1 MMWKMSN
8 KKRKMAFLT
17 ALIGSLMAGSSVG
30 AANLMATIPSDYANS
45 QMGGVTGSRVTTKVD
60 AAPVVGAVKNL
71 NRDPATFS
79 VMLDGESKI
88 FLRQYVYGVTDL
100 KGSILMDADGDWAS
114 GANPT
119 GVIKAVPN
127 AHAVTG
133 FGNTIYATGY
143 DQGQVGIAHIV
154 DNQIAEDTTK
164 TVDLKKDIKEKTGD
178 IDAKAYDTYTDTN
191 GSIQTTTVHGEGLLV
206 KDGYL
211 YVAASVNL
219 KGGYDNYDNG
229 YLMQY
234 KINSDGGLSYN
245 GYARIGKNTDQV
257 KLNNYNHLILS
268 TSIGGYQNYGFGNKE
283 TSLDYVNIN
292 GNNIGNLH
300 DKKSIILPEQVK
312 NDGYDFRDMKVLPD
326 GTVYVMKYTLSDVGG
341 DNKSGFTG
349 RVYQTTMANLMSKN
363 PDDWN
368 IVLAGTVGEDGGW
381 FGRLNAEYYTK
392 RLWVEWGNNLY
403 VYEDGDTKPTHQW
416 ETKDFSTDKQFYQF
430 NSVTML
436 PTDQVWGSLA
446 KLTTYRPEGFTA
458 SSETKITLENADAKI
473 GTVTRKAGIT
483 GTSADQT
490 AFSDVISDDGTYSF
504 TKDEVLS
511 INLGKEGDHATNAAA
526 VIQAKDGKDITID
539 ASGHTLQLASKN
551 YIASPVGIYAG
562 NGKNVT
568 ITADKVDVVTSG
580 YSSGNSLTNAIWN
593 DGGKNTASQ
602 ITVNGDVNISMSDGY
617 GGNGVAIQKS
627 FRWGENSQES
637 KASSAITIHGNL
649 KIAGEDSATWGIPVN
664 QENVLSRFNNAGI
677 LTNIEK
683 SKVTVTG
690 DVDMAVYGNGITT
703 NAVGSEVS
711 IGGGHITVPQ
721 GTKYGYYT
729 LGAYAGTINVNM
741 NKAGSAAGT
750 HDVQLDGDVFAL
762 KSTGTINLRLATK
775 NSYLH
780 GIIDNGGKVN
790 MWLQNGAVWTN
801 EAKNTRYKQDDED
814 VGNNEVSRVTYL
826 HGGTKSGT
834 GDTAGVIIQTANSK
848 SLTIDKFSGAAKV
861 LYSHDSTT
869 PTKILGGDVN
879 IGSAIRGSE
888 IVLRTD
894 YDDNMQS
901 DAVKN
906 QVLNALAEKLYYKN
920 AVNGETFL
928 SGKVE
933 IAEGLTASSV
943 AKYTGNI
950 AFNQTNG
957 QGSFAGS
964 GETPEPPAEQSK
976 TLFTSSMT
984 GGDDKEYKDDHV
996 WQDQVYTFTKDKTT
1010 VQVEGGA
1017 AVDAVKDVTITAD
1030 GNELDLTGGEAGIR
1044 AAAGKTVDI
1053 TAGTLKVNGRTGIDA
1068 AGTVTLKGKSEITG
1082 TEKAV
1087 NVQKGGSVTLGTSTI
1102 SGDVENSG
1110 HLTLD
1115 AVTTVSGSIANAG
1128 VLAVNGE
1135 THAKDLTT
1143 TGTMTVGTD
1152 GVLAADN
1159 INVNGGTFTANGSVS
1174 STVKADKG
1182 GKAIL
1187 KGKKTV
1193 LKGLVSGDHSNIEA
1207 TLSGKDSALNGSLDG
1222 AGSVTLSLADQ
1233 ANWTG
1238 NADGNGAYAV
1248 TVGKDSTWTGSS
1260 AGNNTS
1266 LTLGGTWNNRGTS
1279 SLKQMAG
1286 NGGVIDMTDAKAG
1299 TVTIQ
1304 NYGGSSTYI
1313 YKHDTTKPADANS
1326 GYAILGGDVKISHA
1340 DKGSEITLL
1349 TDRTGLDFA
1358 STKADGK
1365 NLISGTLNAL
1375 AGKLY
1380 YTGYADGNLSGTVKI
1395 AEGLTASS
1403 ASLRSET
1410 ITFSTA
1416 DTGTKKAGQGFY
1428 DYTPATD
1435 EKPHETGPIVKS
1447 ENIDETR
1454 VGDVNGIVSINVTEA
1469 QDSVASSAPSAM
1481 YVAGDAVSPLVVD
1494 LQGHTLKL
1502 NANNQT
1508 ANYVSTVY
1516 VDDNKSMEIK
1526 DSKGNGVLKVSAGLD
1541 ADGNTDTKAKYV
1553 YGIRVGEGGSLT
1565 ADTDVEIDGVKSNSS
1580 SRAFG
1585 VYAYS
1590 EGNVVF
1596 EKDLTIKNVQTAN
1609 KVGPYTAGIYADAS
1623 SSAKS
1628 PINIT
1633 VKGNLNIEN
1642 VLGSAIRALNT
1653 STISTAGATI
1663 KAADMSNGTDK
1674 SQYYALQAN
1683 KGTINLNTGEGIT
1696 AGVLDV
1702 TGDMKVTDNKASV
1715 INVNMTKGSQWT
1727 GAVSNISSST
1737 YNAPAGQFNLTMA
1750 EGSAWKH
1757 ETGRSADTL
1766 NTTFA
1771 GSNVSKLD
1779 GSGVIYQNSDK
1790 GITVYNYS
1798 GDTTVVYGH
1807 DASDPLIING
1817 GDFTIKA
1824 AAAGSKITL
1833 VTDSQGIT
1841 GGFEASDTAA
1851 EKNHVKEVLNK
1862 LANKLFY
1869 TGYKDAT
1876 LFGVVKIADGLT
1888 ASSVKASGDVTFS
1901 DGTNGTKKKGQG
1913 FYAYTPEQEKPNY
1926 KTGAITKSED
1936 ISLSRELDESG
1947 VAHVSVTESNAGG
1960 DKFASALYAGESTSP
1975 SSPMTVKM
1983 SGKGLALN
1991 VAQSSGQA
1999 AAIYA
2004 GANTYIKVVN
2014 PSADQKLAI
2023 TANNTD
2029 TRGAHG
2035 IYADGNA
2042 HLNISGPVEITDI
2055 VTKGDAATG
2064 INIQGKQSEITI
2076 DGPLTISNVKGLK
2089 ERGAGMNASGIQV
2102 TGDSS
2107 TVTVSGPVDISG
2119 VRGSGIK
2126 LAGKDTK
2133 VSVGGGT
2140 ITAAEDSDHSHNF
2153 YAVRVDKGTLDIN
2166 MKDGAAGDTTT
2177 KITGDMYATGQ
2188 YGKKVVEYTGGEL
2201 IDWKDAGILNVA
2213 LTDKDSFWKGV
2224 AAYDQYNDNYGTGG
2238 NTAHDIGQ
2246 FNLYLQNGATWT
2258 NEQQS
2263 HVTTTTI
2270 ASKNPVW
2277 EGSTLATLHGGK
2289 DADHAGLIYQK
2300 DNNPISVVNYSGHT
2314 TVFYEHDAADPT
2326 KIIGGNFNITNA
2338 AEGSAI
2344 TFITDNKGITSGFA
2358 DDDSADAKDKVANVL
2373 NNLAGKLFYKNYTDG
2388 HLSGVVKIAE
2398 GLTASSR
2405 ALKTGDISFSTDA
2418 TGTKT
2423 PGQGYYEY
2431 KTSKPG
2437 SQTAKEF
2444 TAAITGDASVDT
2456 AYADKG
2462 VLKDDG
2468 TYVFTA
2474 DSTTITPE
2482 KHLIAG
2488 GPWLPQISAAISGSD
2503 EKHNVTMD
2511 MNGNKLTVDTT
2522 TDTHT
2527 TGIAAIGKGVV
2538 NIKNAGAMSV
2548 SATSTKGGQIG
2559 ALFVN
2564 GGGTIQIHNAGAD
2577 NVLTLRAKSTAPA
2590 NAAVIKSM
2598 NGVSGVMSSIT
2609 VDGLVDILAEKS
2621 GGSGA
2626 NEAISA
2632 VASKVEVGGGVIK
2645 AINGA
2650 EYAIRAYGEF
2660 NSKNRGQVNVNVK
2673 KDAKGAV
2680 IGAGSNTVQ
2689 LEGNVYLGGGMD
2701 NAGAS
2706 ADVSL
2711 GLNTKDSFWKGDVS
2725 NANGSNAGIVNL
2737 YMGSGA
2743 SWTGNNLSGNTVNA
2757 DLDNATWTGYS
2768 SGNAMHLKLDN
2779 SIWNVNGASKIAS
2792 FSGNKGSIF
2801 VASDAGNISVGDY
2814 SGNTTVIYNHDAD
2827 HPTNILGGNFTI
2839 GQANTG
2845 SHITLITDNQGITKG
2860 FTAQD
2865 KAEDQNT
2872 VNEVLNKLAQ
2882 KLFYTANDGKLAG
2895 TVKIAE
2901 GLTASSKALKT
2912 GNISFSTDATGTKTP
2927 GQGFYE
2933 YTAKDDSVI
2942 TDPITGNLD
2951 KKYENLGIETEKGI
2965 YNFTQDTVID
2975 VTKGDYS
2982 SNLSA
2987 IESSGGPITINAD
3000 GKNLDVSYHV
3010 LKGSNVAR
3018 AVATGLRTGIK
3029 DVTIKAKSL
3038 KLSTDTTGFRAQ
3050 GVYATG
3056 GKITIDADTT
3066 ISTSAQTESNGIYS
3080 GNGGTVTMS
3089 GNLTIQKDS
3098 KAANYIALKS
3108 DDNGVIN
3115 VNMKDGKVGAG
3126 IVKIDGDVYTKSA
3139 ETYDYWE
3146 DETTSTSSTVNLA
3159 LQGKDS
3165 SWNGRSLYEVTSGD
3179 DSTSYGTFNLW
3190 LTDGATWTNE
3200 KNGKEV
3206 PSGFTGSHVT
3216 KLTGG
3221 SDAAHAGNI
3230 FQNDTKK
3237 ITIDNYSGNT
3247 NIYYAHTGNG
3257 EAASDY
3263 AAGDTIIKHAEKD
3276 SVVSLITDNSGV
3288 NMNSADSIVNVLNS
3302 LAGKL
3307 TYSNFTKNENNLTGY
3322 VKIADGLT
3330 SSSAAMYTGD
3340 MAFSKKDGKGSLKD
3354 EDSIRPDLPAPDH
3367 QIKNEFTTTLTGV
3380 KSKDKEYYKA
3390 GVIKGEGLYQFTQ
3403 NSSITTTNAHGA
3415 DMNQATTI
3423 DAKGKTL
3430 TFNTDLTYGTTVHAI
3445 GANSTDGVTINAGK
3459 LVLNAH
3465 STNGRIEGINV
3476 GQGALTINGN
3486 TEMNIKGV
3494 GYTLGLYAAGDSALT
3509 FNGNVTAMGDET
3521 SEWGLTAKNGAWGY
3535 YRCSLVYSD
3544 SNYGLQKG
3552 PKVTINGDV
3561 NAKIDGNCLFAKGG
3575 HAKLT
3580 INGGGNIEINKD
3592 NEHTYYAMIAECGTT
3607 SMNVNLDENYD
3618 AVSARDNKL
3627 VLKGNISASTGA
3639 ISAHETEL
3647 YTKVNLGL
3655 ATADSVWTGVAHNRF
3670 NDDGNSAYSS
3680 DKKFYGA
3687 INVFLQNGA
3696 TWNNEKWGATYKPWG
3711 SSGFAGSH
3719 VAKFVGGSDVA
3730 HAGNIFQKDA
3740 NSLTIDNYSGN
3751 TNIFYAHTGNGEAAD
3766 NYAAGDTVI
3775 KHAAEG
3781 SVVSMITDN
3790 TGVAMDNEYSVA
3802 NVLNALAGKLTYSN
3816 FVTGEK
3822 NLTGYVKI
3830 AEGLT
3835 ASSAA
3840 MQTGNIA
3847 FNADTGKGSLEN
3859 GSMKPG
3865 FTYPETQKPEATEK
3879 NQGIT
3884 GDAKTDYQYKKD
3896 GILKEDGSYVF
3907 TQNPTK
3913 IEVESGAAVDATEN
3927 NINIDSTQAKL
3938 ELKGE
3943 TGIHANGADVTVNGN
3958 TSISGKVGID
3968 AANGNVTLNG
3978 STDIVG
3984 TDAAI
3989 NAGEGG
3995 NVDIN
4000 TNNSALNIKGD
4011 INADGGSII
4020 VASGKATGVIAGDV
4034 SASNGG
4040 SVEISLNDAKSSLTG
4055 SYRVDDSSSIVMNIA
4070 NGATWNLTDDEDDA
4084 EGMSLFRMAKAPAA
4098 APAAGLNVNGG
4109 ATKAETGYID
4119 MTKRTQK
4126 LDIANFSGWE
4136 TIIYGHENAGDKDED
4151 YKSGNTIINKAA
4163 KDSGVILSTDNSG
4176 INMDD
4181 KAAVEA
4187 TLKALAHK
4195 LTYTDHE
4202 ENGSNLTGKVQIA
4215 DGLTASSASKYL
4227 GNMRWDENGK
4237 GQYVDGSIQWEPTI
4251 EKGEYETFV
4260 MKGARSAVTT
4270 SFHSWRDNMQD
4281 TYTGADLADED
4292 GIFAKALGGKTSS
4305 DVSGLKDSN
4314 SYWGAQVG
4322 YDKALANGW
4331 HTGVAFDYRD
4341 GDSDYLLGGKGDN
4354 KLYSFGVYGVKK
4366 MEDGSYFRVAAKAGR
4381 VENEYDVYTELRNK
4395 LHADYK
4401 ANAYGLTAEYGKTFG
4416 SEMSYITPKVQLTW
4430 SRVGSKDYTGSA
4442 NNGATMNIYQDS
4454 YDSLV
4459 GRLGFE
4465 AGMKKAHG
4473 SLHAGLYLAHEFN
4486 GDIDT
4491 RYFAKD
4497 GGWKSTSFDG
4507 DDTWA
4512 ELVLGGEYR
4521 LGGNSQLYADFA
4533 RDLGGDF
4540 QRKWKLNAGIRL
4552 RF

>member
-483 GTSADQT
+483 GTSADHK
-490 AFSDVISDDGTYSF
+490 AFSDVTSDDGTYSF

-602 ITVNGDVNISMSDGY
+602 ITVNGDVNISMSGGY

-637 KASSAITIHGNL
+637 TVSSAITIHGNL

-729 LGAYAGTINVNM
+729 LGAYVGTINVNM
-741 NKAGSAAGT
+741 NEAGSAAGT

-762 KSTGTINLRLATK
+762 KSTGTINLGLTTK
-775 NSYLH
+775 NSYLN

-814 VGNNEVSRVTYL
+814 VGNNEISRVTFL

-834 GDTAGVIIQTANSK
+834 GDTAGVIIQTENSK

-861 LYSHDSTT
+861 LYSHDSNT

-920 AVNGETFL
+920 AVNGEKFL

-950 AFNQTNG
+950 AFNQTDG

-976 TLFTSSMT
+976 TLFTSSIT

-1053 TAGTLKVNGRTGIDA
+1053 TAGTLKVNGKTGIDV

-1115 AVTTVSGSIANAG
+1115 AATTVSGSIANAG

-1207 TLSGKDSALNGSLDG
+1207 ILSGKDSALNGSLDG

-1233 ANWTG
+1233 ANWIG
-1238 NADGNGAYAV
+1238 NAVGNGAYAV
-1248 TVGKDSTWTGSS
+1248 TIGKDSTWTGSS

-1349 TDRTGLDFA
+1349 TNRAGLDFD
-1358 STKADGK
+1358 SDKADEK

-1403 ASLRSET
+1403 TSLRSKT

-1428 DYTPATD
+1428 DYTPEEDT
-1435 EKPHETGPIVKS
+1435 KTYETGAIKKS
-1447 ENIDETR
+1447 ENIGETR
-1454 VGDVNGIVSINVTEA
+1454 ESDVNGLVSVKVTDA
-1469 QDSVASSAPSAM
+1469 QTGVANGAPSAL
-1481 YVAGDAVSPLVVD
+1481 YASSDLVDSLVVD
-1494 LQGHTLKL
+1494 LQGHALQLSTGGD
-1502 NANNQT
+1502 ANK
-1508 ANYVSTVY
+1508 YLSTVY
-1516 VDDNKSMEIK
+1516 VAGGKTIQIK
-1526 DSKGNGVLKVSAGLD
+1526 DSSGSGSVKISAGVGN
-1541 ADGNTDTKAKYV
+1541 DGNADNKTNYT
-1553 YGIRVGEGGSLT
+1553 YGIQVSSEGSLISD
-1565 ADTDVEIDGVKSNSS
+1565 ANVEVDGVKSNGSS
-1580 SRAFG
+1580 KAYGIYVNRSGQVAF
-1585 VYAYS
+1585 
-1590 EGNVVF
+1590 N
-1596 EKDLTIKNVQTAN
+1596 KDLTIKGVQNAN
-1609 KVGPYTAGIYADAS
+1609 KVGPNTAGIYLD
-1623 SSAKS
+1623 SSANMT
-1628 PINIT
+1628 IH
-1633 VKGNLNIEN
+1633 GNMDIEN
-1642 VLGSAIRALNT
+1642 VAGYSIRVM
-1653 STISTAGATI
+1653 SGATLTTSGGVI
-1663 KAADMSNGTDK
+1663 KAMDMANGTAN
-1674 SQYYALQAN
+1674 SNYYALFAN

-1727 GAVSNISSST
+1727 GAVSNIPSST

-1750 EGSAWKH
+1750 EGSVWNH
-1757 ETGRSADTL
+1757 ETGRSVDTL
-1766 NTTFA
+1766 KTTFA

-1790 GITVYNYS
+1790 GITVYDYS

-1807 DASDPLIING
+1807 DANDPLTING

-1824 AAAGSKITL
+1824 AAADSKITL

-1869 TGYKDAT
+1869 TGYKDAN
-1876 LFGVVKIADGLT
+1876 LSGVVKIADGLT
-1888 ASSVKASGDVTFS
+1888 ASSVSATVKASGDVTFS
-1901 DGTNGTKKKGQG
+1901 DGTNGTKKAGQG

-1936 ISLSRELDESG
+1936 ISLSREIDESG

-1991 VAQSSGQA
+1991 AAQSDGQA

-2004 GANTYIKVVN
+2004 GANTYIKVIN

-2023 TANNTD
+2023 TATNTD
-2029 TRGAHG
+2029 TRASHG
-2035 IYADGNA
+2035 IYALGNA

-2055 VTKGDAATG
+2055 VTKGDSATG
-2064 INIQGKQSEITI
+2064 INIQGQQSEITI
-2076 DGPLTISNVKGLK
+2076 DGPLTISNVKGLR
-2089 ERGAGMNASGIQV
+2089 ERGAGMSASGIQV

-2107 TVTVSGPVDISG
+2107 TVTVTGPVDISG

-2126 LAGKDTK
+2126 LTGKDTK

-2177 KITGDMYATGQ
+2177 KITGDMYATSQ

-2201 IDWKDAGILNVA
+2201 IDWNDAGILNVA

-2224 AAYDQYNDNYGTGG
+2224 AAYDMYNEDYGTGG
-2238 NTAHDIGQ
+2238 NTTHDIGQ
-2246 FNLYLQNGATWT
+2246 FNLYLQNGAAWT

-2277 EGSTLATLHGGK
+2277 AGSTLATLHGGK
-2289 DADHAGLIYQK
+2289 DADSAGLIYQK
-2300 DNNPISVVNYSGHT
+2300 DTNPISVVNYSGHT
-2314 TVFYEHDAADPT
+2314 TVFYDHDAADPT
-2326 KIIGGNFNITNA
+2326 KMIGGSFHITNA

-2358 DDDSADAKDKVANVL
+2358 DGDSADAKDKVANVL

-2398 GLTASSR
+2398 GLTASSA
-2405 ALKTGDISFSTDA
+2405 ALKTGDISFSTDQ
-2418 TGTKT
+2418 TGTGVA
-2423 PGQGYYEY
+2423 GQGYYDY
-2431 KTSKPG
+2431 TTSKPG

-2488 GPWLPQISAAISGSD
+2488 GAWLPQIGAAISGSD

-2538 NIKNAGAMSV
+2538 NINNAGAMSV
-2548 SATSTKGGQIG
+2548 SAASTKGGQTG

-2564 GGGTIQIHNAGAD
+2564 AGGTIQIRNAGAD
-2577 NVLTLRAKSTAPA
+2577 HVLTLRAKSTAPA

-2660 NSKNRGQVNVNVK
+2660 ASKNRGQVNVNVK
-2673 KDAKGAV
+2673 KDAKGAI

-2701 NAGAS
+2701 NAGAN

-2711 GLNTKDSFWKGDVS
+2711 GLDTKDSFWKGDVS

-2757 DLDNATWTGYS
+2757 NLDHATWTGYS
-2768 SGNAMHLKLDN
+2768 NGNAMHLKLDN
-2779 SIWNVNGASKIAS
+2779 SIWHVNGASKIAS

-2801 VASDAGNISVGDY
+2801 VASDAGDISVGDY
-2814 SGNTTVIYNHDAD
+2814 SGNATVIYNHDAD

-2860 FTAQD
+2860 FNAYD

-2912 GNISFSTDATGTKTP
+2912 GKISFSTDATGTKTP

-2933 YTAKDDSVI
+2933 YTVKDDSVI

-2987 IESSGGPITINAD
+2987 IESSGGPITINAKGQD
-3000 GKNLDVSYHV
+3000 LDVAYHV

-3018 AVATGLRTGIK
+3018 AVATGLSYGKSK
-3029 DVTIKAKSL
+3029 DVTITAKNL

-3115 VNMKDGKVGAG
+3115 VNMKDGKEGAG

-3139 ETYDYWE
+3139 ESYDYWE
-3146 DETTSTSSTVNLA
+3146 EETTSTSSTVNLA

-3165 SWNGRSLYEVTSGD
+3165 NWNGRSLYEVTSGD

-3216 KLTGG
+3216 KLSGG

-3237 ITIDNYSGNT
+3237 ITIDNYSGYT

-3263 AAGDTIIKHAEKD
+3263 AAGDTIIKSAAAD
-3276 SVVSLITDNSGV
+3276 SKISLITDN
-3288 NMNSADSIVNVLNS
+3288 
-3302 LAGKL
+3302 
-3307 TYSNFTKNENNLTGY
+3307 TG
-3322 VKIADGLT
+3322 I
-3330 SSSAAMYTGD
+3330 
-3340 MAFSKKDGKGSLKD
+3340 
-3354 EDSIRPDLPAPDH
+3354 
-3367 QIKNEFTTTLTGV
+3367 
-3380 KSKDKEYYKA
+3380 
-3390 GVIKGEGLYQFTQ
+3390 
-3403 NSSITTTNAHGA
+3403 
-3415 DMNQATTI
+3415 
-3423 DAKGKTL
+3423 
-3430 TFNTDLTYGTTVHAI
+3430 
-3445 GANSTDGVTINAGK
+3445 
-3459 LVLNAH
+3459 
-3465 STNGRIEGINV
+3465 
-3476 GQGALTINGN
+3476 
-3486 TEMNIKGV
+3486 
-3494 GYTLGLYAAGDSALT
+3494 
-3509 FNGNVTAMGDET
+3509 
-3521 SEWGLTAKNGAWGY
+3521 
-3535 YRCSLVYSD
+3535 
-3544 SNYGLQKG
+3544 
-3552 PKVTINGDV
+3552 
-3561 NAKIDGNCLFAKGG
+3561 
-3575 HAKLT
+3575 
-3580 INGGGNIEINKD
+3580 
-3592 NEHTYYAMIAECGTT
+3592 
-3607 SMNVNLDENYD
+3607 
-3618 AVSARDNKL
+3618 
-3627 VLKGNISASTGA
+3627 
-3639 ISAHETEL
+3639 
-3647 YTKVNLGL
+3647 
-3655 ATADSVWTGVAHNRF
+3655 
-3670 NDDGNSAYSS
+3670 
-3680 DKKFYGA
+3680 
-3687 INVFLQNGA
+3687 
-3696 TWNNEKWGATYKPWG
+3696 
-3711 SSGFAGSH
+3711 
-3719 VAKFVGGSDVA
+3719 
-3730 HAGNIFQKDA
+3730 
-3740 NSLTIDNYSGN
+3740 
-3751 TNIFYAHTGNGEAAD
+3751 
-3766 NYAAGDTVI
+3766 
-3775 KHAAEG
+3775 
-3781 SVVSMITDN
+3781 
-3790 TGVAMDNEYSVA
+3790 AMDNEYSVA
-3802 NVLNALAGKLTYSN
+3802 NVLNALAGKLTYSAYA
-3816 FVTGEK
+3816 TGEK
-3822 NLTGYVKI
+3822 HLTGYVKI
-3830 AEGLT
+3830 ADGLT
-3835 ASSAA
+3835 ASSKAL
-3840 MQTGNIA
+3840 QTGNIA
-3847 FNADTGKGSLEN
+3847 FSDKDGKGSLAE
-3859 GSMKPG
+3859 GTVTPG
-3865 FTYPETQKPEATEK
+3865 VTYPEEQVKDSYTQAIT
-3879 NQGIT
+3879 GIT
-3884 GDAKTDYQYKKD
+3884 KDDYIYKQN
-3896 GILKEDGSYVF
+3896 GVLKEEGKYTF
-3907 TQNPTK
+3907 TKDPTK
-3913 IEVESGAAVDATEN
+3913 ITVEEGSAIDAKADIT
-3927 NINIDSTQAKL
+3927 IDTSKAKL
-3938 ELKGE
+3938 EL
-3943 TGIHANGADVTVNGN
+3943 
-3958 TSISGKVGID
+3958 SGKEAGIKAD
-3968 AANGNVTLNG
+3968 GHKVSIKG
-3978 STDIVG
+3978 STVITG
-3984 TDAAI
+3984 KDAI
-3989 NAGEGG
+3989 
-3995 NVDIN
+3995 
-4000 TNNSALNIKGD
+4000 
-4011 INADGGSII
+4011 
-4020 VASGKATGVIAGDV
+4020 

-4040 SVEISLNDAKSSLTG
+4040 KVTLNGMTDIKAAGEDGTAISVADKDSEVAITGNAAASITGAVYVAGGNLTVNTGATTTMTGDVVIDGGKADITLGDKASTLTGDLSVSKGGQLTLNVTNGAKVTG
-4055 SYRVDDSSSIVMNIA
+4055 SYAASAGTLTMNVKDGGYWI
-4070 NGATWNLTDDEDDA
+4070 LKDA
-4084 EGMSLFRMAKAPAA
+4084 ENTTSLYATSLADEAGDTN
-4098 APAAGLNVNGG
+4098 APAAGKLIVNGG
-4109 ATKAETGYID
+4109 SDKAHTGYID
-4119 MTKRTQK
+4119 MTKRTQA
-4126 LDIANFSGWE
+4126 LDIANFSGHGTFIME
-4136 TIIYGHENAGDKDED
+4136 HKDD
-4151 YKSGNTIINKAA
+4151 GTFTSGNVNIAKAETG
-4163 KDSGVILSTDNSG
+4163 SGLTLYTANNG
-4176 INMDD
+4176 IQMTD
-4181 KAAVEA
+4181 KAAVTKILE
-4187 TLKALAHK
+4187 ALAK
-4195 LTYTDHE
+4195 KAIYTEGND
-4202 ENGSNLTGKVQIA
+4202 NLTGEVKIGE
-4215 DGLTASSASKYL
+4215 GLTSSSAKTGSISFKNETGTGDL
-4227 GNMRWDENGK
+4227 
-4237 GQYVDGSIQWEPTI
+4237 VDGSIQWEPTI
-4251 EKGEYETFV
+4251 EEGDYETFV

-4442 NNGATMNIYQDS
+4442 NNGATMDIYQDS
-4454 YDSLV
+4454 YDSLI

-4486 GDIDT
+4486 GDINT

-4521 LGGNSQLYADFA
+4521 LGRNSQLYADFA

>member
-191 GSIQTTTVHGEGLLV
+191 GSIQTTRVHGEGLLV

-483 GTSADQT
+483 GTSADHK
-490 AFSDVISDDGTYSF
+490 AFSDVTSDDGTYSF

-602 ITVNGDVNISMSDGY
+602 ITVNGDVNISMSGGY

-637 KASSAITIHGNL
+637 TVSSAITIHGNL

-729 LGAYAGTINVNM
+729 LGAYVGTINM
-741 NKAGSAAGT
+741 NTGEDGATPGT
-750 HDVQLDGDVFAL
+750 HDVQLDGDLFAL
-762 KSTGTINLRLATK
+762 KTTGHINLALTTEK
-775 NSYLH
+775 SYLN

-790 MWLQNGAVWTN
+790 LWLQNGAVWTN
-801 EAKNTRYKQDDED
+801 EANNTRYKQDDED
-814 VGNNEVSRVTYL
+814 VGNQGISRVTYL

-834 GDTAGVIIQTANSK
+834 SDTAGVIIQTANSN

-861 LYSHDSTT
+861 LYSHDSNT

-920 AVNGETFL
+920 AVNDEKFL

-933 IAEGLTASSV
+933 IAESLTASSV

-950 AFNQTNG
+950 AFNQTDG

-976 TLFTSSMT
+976 TLFTSSIT

-1053 TAGTLKVNGRTGIDA
+1053 TAGTLKVNGKTGIDA

-1115 AVTTVSGSIANAG
+1115 AATTVSGSIANAG

-1193 LKGLVSGDHSNIEA
+1193 LKGLVSGDHSSIEA
-1207 TLSGKDSALNGSLDG
+1207 ILSGKDSALNGSLDG

-1238 NADGNGAYAV
+1238 NAVGNGAYAV
-1248 TVGKDSTWTGSS
+1248 TIGKDSTWTGSS

-1326 GYAILGGDVKISHA
+1326 GYAILGGDVKISQA

-1349 TDRTGLDFA
+1349 TDRAGLDFD
-1358 STKADGK
+1358 STKADEK

-1403 ASLRSET
+1403 TSLRSET

-1416 DTGTKKAGQGFY
+1416 DTGTKKA
-1428 DYTPATD
+1428 
-1435 EKPHETGPIVKS
+1435 
-1447 ENIDETR
+1447 
-1454 VGDVNGIVSINVTEA
+1454 
-1469 QDSVASSAPSAM
+1469 
-1481 YVAGDAVSPLVVD
+1481 
-1494 LQGHTLKL
+1494 
-1502 NANNQT
+1502 
-1508 ANYVSTVY
+1508 
-1516 VDDNKSMEIK
+1516 
-1526 DSKGNGVLKVSAGLD
+1526 
-1541 ADGNTDTKAKYV
+1541 
-1553 YGIRVGEGGSLT
+1553 
-1565 ADTDVEIDGVKSNSS
+1565 
-1580 SRAFG
+1580 
-1585 VYAYS
+1585 
-1590 EGNVVF
+1590 
-1596 EKDLTIKNVQTAN
+1596 
-1609 KVGPYTAGIYADAS
+1609 
-1623 SSAKS
+1623 
-1628 PINIT
+1628 
-1633 VKGNLNIEN
+1633 
-1642 VLGSAIRALNT
+1642 
-1653 STISTAGATI
+1653 
-1663 KAADMSNGTDK
+1663 
-1674 SQYYALQAN
+1674 
-1683 KGTINLNTGEGIT
+1683 
-1696 AGVLDV
+1696 
-1702 TGDMKVTDNKASV
+1702 
-1715 INVNMTKGSQWT
+1715 
-1727 GAVSNISSST
+1727 
-1737 YNAPAGQFNLTMA
+1737 
-1750 EGSAWKH
+1750 
-1757 ETGRSADTL
+1757 
-1766 NTTFA
+1766 
-1771 GSNVSKLD
+1771 
-1779 GSGVIYQNSDK
+1779 
-1790 GITVYNYS
+1790 
-1798 GDTTVVYGH
+1798 
-1807 DASDPLIING
+1807 
-1817 GDFTIKA
+1817 
-1824 AAAGSKITL
+1824 
-1833 VTDSQGIT
+1833 
-1841 GGFEASDTAA
+1841 
-1851 EKNHVKEVLNK
+1851 
-1862 LANKLFY
+1862 
-1869 TGYKDAT
+1869 
-1876 LFGVVKIADGLT
+1876 
-1888 ASSVKASGDVTFS
+1888 
-1901 DGTNGTKKKGQG
+1901 GQG

-1947 VAHVSVTESNAGG
+1947 VAHVSVTESNVGNN
-1960 DKFASALYAGESTSP
+1960 KFASALYAGESTSL

-1983 SGKGLALN
+1983 SGKGLALS
-1991 VAQSSGQA
+1991 AQQSSGQA
-1999 AAIYA
+1999 AGIYVD
-2004 GANTYIKVVN
+2004 ANSYIKVVN

-2023 TANNTD
+2023 TASNTD
-2029 TRGAHG
+2029 TRGSHG
-2035 IYADGNA
+2035 IYALGNA
-2042 HLNISGPVEITDI
+2042 HLNISGPVEITDVI
-2055 VTKGDAATG
+2055 TKGDAATG
-2064 INIQGKQSEITI
+2064 INIQGQQSEITI
-2076 DGPLTISNVKGLK
+2076 DGPLTISNVKGLR

-2107 TVTVSGPVDISG
+2107 TVTVSSPVDISG

-2140 ITAAEDSDHSHNF
+2140 ITAAEDSGKSHNF

-2224 AAYDQYNDNYGTGG
+2224 AAYDMYNDNYGAGG
-2238 NTAHDIGQ
+2238 NTMHDIGQ

-2277 EGSTLATLHGGK
+2277 AGSTLATLHGGK
-2289 DADHAGLIYQK
+2289 DADNAGLIYQK

-2314 TVFYEHDAADPT
+2314 TVFYEHDANDPT
-2326 KIIGGNFNITNA
+2326 KMIGGSFHITNA

-2358 DDDSADAKDKVANVL
+2358 DGDSADAKDKVANVL

-2398 GLTASSR
+2398 GLTASS
-2405 ALKTGDISFSTDA
+2405 AELKTGDISFSTED
-2418 TGTKT
+2418 TGTFT
-2423 PGQGYYEY
+2423 PGQGYYDY

-2437 SQTAKEF
+2437 SQITKEF
-2444 TAAITGDASVDT
+2444 TTAITGDAVADT
-2456 AYADKG
+2456 VYIEKG
-2462 VLKDDG
+2462 VLKDDD

-2488 GPWLPQISAAISGSD
+2488 GAWLPQIGAAISGSD

-2538 NIKNAGAMSV
+2538 NIDHAGAMSV
-2548 SATSTKGGQIG
+2548 SATSTKGGQTG

-2564 GGGTIQIHNAGAD
+2564 AGGTINIHNAGAD

-2609 VDGLVDILAEKS
+2609 VDGLVDVVADKS
-2621 GGSGA
+2621 NASGA

-2660 NSKNRGQVNVNVK
+2660 ASKNRGQVNVNVK
-2673 KDAKGAV
+2673 KDDKGAI

-2711 GLNTKDSFWKGDVS
+2711 GLNTKGSFWKGDVS
-2725 NANGSNAGIVNL
+2725 NAKGSSAGIVNL
-2737 YMGSGA
+2737 YMGNGA

-2757 DLDNATWTGYS
+2757 NLDNATWTGSS
-2768 SGNAMHLKLDN
+2768 SGNAMHLTLDN
-2779 SIWNVNGASKIAS
+2779 SIWNVNVASKIAS

-2801 VASDAGNISVGDY
+2801 VASDAGDISVADY
-2814 SGNTTVIYNHDAD
+2814 SGNATVIYNHDAN
-2827 HPTNILGGNFTI
+2827 HPTNILGGSFTI
-2839 GQANTG
+2839 GQSKNG
-2845 SHITLITDNQGITKG
+2845 SAITLITDNQGITKG

-2882 KLFYTANDGKLAG
+2882 KLFYTANDSKLAG

-2933 YTAKDDSVI
+2933 YTVKDDSVI

-2987 IESSGGPITINAD
+2987 IESSGGPITIHAD

-3018 AVATGLRTGIK
+3018 AVATGLSYGKSK
-3029 DVTIKAKSL
+3029 DVTITAKSL
-3038 KLSTDTTGFRAQ
+3038 KLSTDTTGFYSQ

-3056 GKITIDADTT
+3056 GQITIDADTT

-3098 KAANYIALKS
+3098 KAANYMALKS

-3115 VNMKDGKVGAG
+3115 VNMKDGKEGAG

-3165 SWNGRSLYEVTSGD
+3165 SWNGRSLYEVTSSGD

-3206 PSGFTGSHVT
+3206 PSGFAGSHVT

-3288 NMNSADSIVNVLNS
+3288 NMSSADSIVNVLNS

-3307 TYSNFTKNENNLTGY
+3307 TYSNFTKDENNLTGY

-3390 GVIKGEGLYQFTQ
+3390 GVIKSDGLYQFTQ

-3627 VLKGNISASTGA
+3627 VLKGNIGASTGA

-3730 HAGNIFQKDA
+3730 HAGNIFQNDQ
-3740 NSLTIDNYSGN
+3740 NTLTIDNYSGN
-3751 TNIFYAHTGNGEAAD
+3751 TNIYYAHTGNGEAASD
-3766 NYAAGDTVI
+3766 YVAGDTI
-3775 KHAAEG
+3775 IRSAAEG
-3781 SVVSMITDN
+3781 SAVSLITDN
-3790 TGVAMDNEYSVA
+3790 SGIAMDNEYSVA
-3802 NVLNALAGKLTYSN
+3802 NVLNALAGKLTYSS

-3830 AEGLT
+3830 ADGLT

-3840 MQTGNIA
+3840 KQTGNIA

-3913 IEVESGAAVDATEN
+3913 IEVESGAAVDATDKD
-3927 NINIDSTQAKL
+3927 INIDTTKAKL

-3958 TSISGKVGID
+3958 TGISGKVGID

-4011 INADGGSII
+4011 INANGGSII
-4020 VASGKATGVIAGDV
+4020 VDSSKATGVIDGDV

-4084 EGMSLFRMAKAPAA
+4084 EGMSLLRMAKAPAA

-4151 YKSGNTIINKAA
+4151 YKSGDTIINKAA

-4237 GQYVDGSIQWEPTI
+4237 GQYVDGSIPWEPTI
-4251 EKGEYETFV
+4251 ETGDYETFV

-4314 SYWGAQVG
+4314 SYWGAQIG

-4366 MEDGSYFRVAAKAGR
+4366 MDNGSYFRVAAKAGR

-4512 ELVLGGEYR
+4512 ELVLGGEYSVGR
-4521 LGGNSQLYADFA
+4521 NSQLYADFA

>member
-234 KINSDGGLSYN
+234 KINSDGGLSYH
-245 GYARIGKNTDQV
+245 GYARIGKNAEQV
-257 KLNNYNHLILS
+257 KLNNYNHLILN
-268 TSIGGYQNYGFGNKE
+268 TSAGGYQNYGSGNEE
-283 TSLDYVNIN
+283 TSLDYVNIT

-326 GTVYVMKYTLSDVGG
+326 GTVYVMKYTLSGTG
-341 DNKSGFTG
+341 RKFTG

-363 PDDWN
+363 PDDWQV
-368 IVLAGTVGEDGGW
+368 VLDGEVDDGS
-381 FGRLNAEYYTK
+381 FGKLNAEYYTK

-416 ETKDFSTDKQFYQF
+416 ETKDFSTDKQFYNF

-473 GTVTRKAGIT
+473 GTVTRKEGIT

-490 AFSDVISDDGTYSF
+490 AFSDVTSDDGTYSF

-568 ITADKVDVVTSG
+568 VTADKVNIITEG
-580 YSSGNSLTNAIWN
+580 YQDGNSLTNAIWN

-602 ITVNGDVNISMSDGY
+602 ITVNGDVNISMSGGY

-637 KASSAITIHGNL
+637 TASSAITIHGNL

-664 QENVLSRFNNAGI
+664 RENVLSRFNNAGI

-703 NAVGSEVS
+703 NALGSEVS
-711 IGGGHITVPQ
+711 IGGGHIAVPQ

-729 LGAYAGTINVNM
+729 LGAYVGTINVNM
-741 NKAGSAAGT
+741 NEAGSAAGT

-762 KSTGTINLRLATK
+762 KTTGTINLGLTTK
-775 NSYLH
+775 NSYLN
-780 GIIDNGGKVN
+780 GIVDNGGKVN

-814 VGNNEVSRVTYL
+814 VGSNEVSRVTFL

-834 GDTAGVIIQTANSK
+834 SDTAGVIIQTENSK

-861 LYSHDSTT
+861 LYSHDSET
-869 PTKILGGDVN
+869 PTKILGGDVT
-879 IGSAIRGSE
+879 IGTAIRGSE
-888 IVLRTD
+888 IILRTN

-901 DAVKN
+901 DAVKD

-920 AVNGETFL
+920 AVNDKNFL

-933 IAEGLTASSV
+933 IAEGLTASSA
-943 AKYTGNI
+943 AKYIGNI
-950 AFNQTNG
+950 VFNQTNG
-957 QGSFAGS
+957 QGSLGS

-1010 VQVEGGA
+1010 VQVKGGA
-1017 AVDAVKDVTITAD
+1017 AVNAAQDVTIRAD
-1030 GNELDLTGGEAGIR
+1030 EKELDLTGSEAGIR
-1044 AAAGKTVDI
+1044 AEAGKTVDI
-1053 TAGTLKVNGRTGIDA
+1053 TAGTLKVNGKMGLDA
-1068 AGTVTLKGKSEITG
+1068 AGTVTLKGTSEITG
-1082 TEKAV
+1082 TDKAV
-1087 NVQKGGSVTLGTSTI
+1087 NVQSGGSVTLGESTI
-1102 SGDVENSG
+1102 SGDVANSG
-1110 HLTLD
+1110 SLTLG
-1115 AVTTVSGSIANAG
+1115 AATTVSGSITNAG
-1128 VLAVNGE
+1128 ILAVNGE

-1159 INVNGGTFTANGSVS
+1159 IKVNGGTFTANGSVS

-1193 LKGLVSGDHSNIEA
+1193 LKGLVSGDHSSIEA

-1222 AGSVTLSLADQ
+1222 AGSVTLLLADQ

-1238 NADGNGAYAV
+1238 NAVGNGAYAV
-1248 TVGKDSTWTGSS
+1248 TIGKDSTWTGSS
-1260 AGNNTS
+1260 AGNNVS

-1358 STKADGK
+1358 STKADEK
-1365 NLISGTLNAL
+1365 NLICGTLNAL

-1435 EKPHETGPIVKS
+1435 DKPYETGPIVKS
-1447 ENIDETR
+1447 ENIGETR

-1526 DSKGNGVLKVSAGLD
+1526 DSKGNGVLKVSAGLG
-1541 ADGNTDTKAKYV
+1541 ADGNADTNAKYV
-1553 YGIRVGEGGSLT
+1553 YGVRVSDGGTLT
-1565 ADTDVEIDGVKSNSS
+1565 ANTDVEIDGVKSSAT
-1580 SRAFG
+1580 RGAYG
-1585 VYAYS
+1585 VYVS
-1590 EGNVVF
+1590 TKGNVVF
-1596 EKDLTIKNVQTAN
+1596 EKDLTIKNVQTGN
-1609 KVGPYTAGIYADAS
+1609 KVAPNTAGIYADS
-1623 SSAKS
+1623 SSNADA
-1628 PINIT
+1628 PVNIT

-1642 VLGSAIRALNT
+1642 VLGSAIRVLNS
-1653 STISTAGATI
+1653 STVSTAGATI
-1663 KAADMSNGTDK
+1663 KAADMSHGTNY

-1683 KGTINLNTGEGIT
+1683 KGTINLNTGEGII

-1727 GAVSNISSST
+1727 GAVSNIPSST

-1750 EGSAWKH
+1750 EGSVWNH
-1757 ETGRSADTL
+1757 ETGRSVDTL
-1766 NTTFA
+1766 KTTFA

-1790 GITVYNYS
+1790 GITVYDYS

-1807 DASDPLIING
+1807 DANDPLTING

-1824 AAAGSKITL
+1824 AAADSKITL

-1869 TGYKDAT
+1869 TGYKDAN
-1876 LFGVVKIADGLT
+1876 LSGVVKIADGLT
-1888 ASSVKASGDVTFS
+1888 ASSVSATVKASGDVTFS
-1901 DGTNGTKKKGQG
+1901 DGTNGTKKAGQG

-1936 ISLSRELDESG
+1936 ISLSREIDESG

-1991 VAQSSGQA
+1991 AAQSDGQA

-2004 GANTYIKVVN
+2004 GANTYIKVIN

-2023 TANNTD
+2023 TATNTD
-2029 TRGAHG
+2029 TRASHG
-2035 IYADGNA
+2035 IYALGNA

-2055 VTKGDAATG
+2055 VTKGDSATG
-2064 INIQGKQSEITI
+2064 INIQGQQSEITI
-2076 DGPLTISNVKGLK
+2076 DGPLTISNVKGLR
-2089 ERGAGMNASGIQV
+2089 ERGAGMSASGIQV

-2126 LAGKDTK
+2126 LTGKDTK

-2177 KITGDMYATGQ
+2177 KITGDMYATSQ

-2201 IDWKDAGILNVA
+2201 IDWNDAGILNVA

-2224 AAYDQYNDNYGTGG
+2224 AAYDMYNEDYGTGG
-2238 NTAHDIGQ
+2238 NTTHDIGQ

-2277 EGSTLATLHGGK
+2277 AGSTLATLHGGK
-2289 DADHAGLIYQK
+2289 DADSAGLIYQK
-2300 DNNPISVVNYSGHT
+2300 DTNPISVVNYSGHT
-2314 TVFYEHDAADPT
+2314 TVFYDHDAADPT
-2326 KIIGGNFNITNA
+2326 KMIGGSFHITNA

-2358 DDDSADAKDKVANVL
+2358 DGDSADAKDKVANVL

-2398 GLTASSR
+2398 GLTASSA
-2405 ALKTGDISFSTDA
+2405 ALKTGDISFSTDQ
-2418 TGTKT
+2418 TGTGVA
-2423 PGQGYYEY
+2423 GQGYYDY
-2431 KTSKPG
+2431 TTSKPG

-2488 GPWLPQISAAISGSD
+2488 GAWLPQIGAAISGSD

-2538 NIKNAGAMSV
+2538 NINNAGAMSV
-2548 SATSTKGGQIG
+2548 SAASTKGGQTG

-2564 GGGTIQIHNAGAD
+2564 AGGTIQIRNAGAD
-2577 NVLTLRAKSTAPA
+2577 HVLTLRAKSTAPA

-2660 NSKNRGQVNVNVK
+2660 ASKNRGQVNVNVK
-2673 KDAKGAV
+2673 KDAKGAI

-2701 NAGAS
+2701 NAGAK

-2737 YMGSGA
+2737 YMGSDA

-2757 DLDNATWTGYS
+2757 DLDHATWTGSS

-2779 SIWNVNGASKIAS
+2779 SIWNVNGASKLAS
-2792 FSGNKGSIF
+2792 FSGDKGSIF
-2801 VASDAGNISVGDY
+2801 VASNAGNISVGDY
-2814 SGNTTVIYNHDAD
+2814 SGNTTVIYSHDAA
-2827 HPTNILGGNFTI
+2827 HPTDILGGSFTI
-2839 GQANTG
+2839 GQAKDG
-2845 SHITLITDNQGITKG
+2845 SAITLITDNQGITKG
-2860 FTAQD
+2860 FNAYD

-2912 GNISFSTDATGTKTP
+2912 GDISFSTDATGTKTP

-2933 YTAKDDSVI
+2933 YTVKDDSVI

-2951 KKYENLGIETEKGI
+2951 KKYVNLGIETEKGI

-2982 SNLSA
+2982 SNLGA
-2987 IESSGGPITINAD
+2987 IESSGGPITIHAD

-3010 LKGSNVAR
+3010 LKGSNVSN
-3018 AVATGLRTGIK
+3018 AVATSSYGKSK
-3029 DVTIKAKSL
+3029 DVTITAKSL
-3038 KLSTDTTGFRAQ
+3038 KLSTDTTGFRAR

-3080 GNGGTVTMS
+3080 STGGTVTMS
-3089 GNLTIQKDS
+3089 GNLTIQKDT

-3115 VNMKDGKVGAG
+3115 VNMKDGKEGAG
-3126 IVKIDGDVYTKSA
+3126 IVKIDGDVYTKST
-3139 ETYDYWE
+3139 ETHDYWE

-3206 PSGFTGSHVT
+3206 PSGFTSSHVT
-3216 KLTGG
+3216 
-3221 SDAAHAGNI
+3221 
-3230 FQNDTKK
+3230 
-3237 ITIDNYSGNT
+3237 
-3247 NIYYAHTGNG
+3247 
-3257 EAASDY
+3257 
-3263 AAGDTIIKHAEKD
+3263 
-3276 SVVSLITDNSGV
+3276 
-3288 NMNSADSIVNVLNS
+3288 
-3302 LAGKL
+3302 
-3307 TYSNFTKNENNLTGY
+3307 NFT
-3322 VKIADGLT
+3322 
-3330 SSSAAMYTGD
+3330 
-3340 MAFSKKDGKGSLKD
+3340 
-3354 EDSIRPDLPAPDH
+3354 
-3367 QIKNEFTTTLTGV
+3367 
-3380 KSKDKEYYKA
+3380 
-3390 GVIKGEGLYQFTQ
+3390 
-3403 NSSITTTNAHGA
+3403 
-3415 DMNQATTI
+3415 
-3423 DAKGKTL
+3423 
-3430 TFNTDLTYGTTVHAI
+3430 
-3445 GANSTDGVTINAGK
+3445 
-3459 LVLNAH
+3459 
-3465 STNGRIEGINV
+3465 
-3476 GQGALTINGN
+3476 
-3486 TEMNIKGV
+3486 
-3494 GYTLGLYAAGDSALT
+3494 
-3509 FNGNVTAMGDET
+3509 
-3521 SEWGLTAKNGAWGY
+3521 
-3535 YRCSLVYSD
+3535 
-3544 SNYGLQKG
+3544 
-3552 PKVTINGDV
+3552 
-3561 NAKIDGNCLFAKGG
+3561 
-3575 HAKLT
+3575 
-3580 INGGGNIEINKD
+3580 
-3592 NEHTYYAMIAECGTT
+3592 
-3607 SMNVNLDENYD
+3607 
-3618 AVSARDNKL
+3618 
-3627 VLKGNISASTGA
+3627 
-3639 ISAHETEL
+3639 
-3647 YTKVNLGL
+3647 
-3655 ATADSVWTGVAHNRF
+3655 
-3670 NDDGNSAYSS
+3670 
-3680 DKKFYGA
+3680 
-3687 INVFLQNGA
+3687 
-3696 TWNNEKWGATYKPWG
+3696 
-3711 SSGFAGSH
+3711 
-3719 VAKFVGGSDVA
+3719 GGSDVA
-3730 HAGNIFQKDA
+3730 HAGNVFQNDTKKI
-3740 NSLTIDNYSGN
+3740 TIDNYSGN
-3751 TNIFYAHTGNGEAAD
+3751 TNIFYAHTGNGEAASD
-3766 NYAAGDTVI
+3766 YAAGDTII
-3775 KHAAEG
+3775 KSAAAG
-3781 SVVSMITDN
+3781 SQISLITDN
-3790 TGVAMDNEYSVA
+3790 TNVAMDNEYSVA
-3802 NVLNALAGKLTYSN
+3802 NVLNALAGKLTYSAYAK
-3816 FVTGEK
+3816 GEK
-3822 NLTGYVKI
+3822 NLTGFVKI
-3830 AEGLT
+3830 ADGLT
-3835 ASSAA
+3835 ASSKSL
-3840 MQTGNIA
+3840 QTGNIA
-3847 FNADTGKGSLEN
+3847 FSDKDGKGSLAE
-3859 GSMKPG
+3859 GTVTPG
-3865 FTYPETQKPEATEK
+3865 VTYPEEQVKDTYTQAIT
-3879 NQGIT
+3879 GIT
-3884 GDAKTDYQYKKD
+3884 KDDYIYKQN
-3896 GILKEDGSYVF
+3896 GVLKEEGKYIF
-3907 TQNPTK
+3907 TKDPTK
-3913 IEVESGAAVDATEN
+3913 IEVESGAAVEATDK
-3927 NINIDSTQAKL
+3927 NINIDTTKATL

-3958 TSISGKVGID
+3958 TGISGKVGID

-4011 INADGGSII
+4011 INANGGSII
-4020 VASGKATGVIAGDV
+4020 VDSSKATGVIDGDV

-4098 APAAGLNVNGG
+4098 TADKGLTINGG
-4109 ATKAETGYID
+4109 ESKAKTGYLN
-4119 MTKRTQK
+4119 MTKRTK
-4126 LDIANFSGWE
+4126 NLNIASYSGWE

-4176 INMDD
+4176 INMGD
-4181 KAAVEA
+4181 KVAVEA

-4237 GQYVDGSIQWEPTI
+4237 GQYVDGSIPWEPTI
-4251 EKGEYETFV
+4251 KEGEYETFV

-4314 SYWGAQVG
+4314 NYWGAQIG

-4442 NNGATMNIYQDS
+4442 NNGAIMNIYQDS

>member
-30 AANLMATIPSDYANS
+30 AANLMATIPSDVHDS
-45 QMGGVTGSRVTTKVD
+45 QMGGVTGSRVTTTVD

-71 NRDPATFS
+71 NGDPATFS
-79 VMLDGESKI
+79 VFINGESQI
-88 FLRQYVYGVTDL
+88 FLRQYTYSTVAL
-100 KGSILMDADGDWAS
+100 KGSVLMDADGDWAS
-114 GANPT
+114 VNNPT
-119 GVIKAVPN
+119 GEITAVPN
-127 AHAVTG
+127 AHAAVG
-133 FGNTIYATGY
+133 YGNTLYTTGY
-143 DQGQVGIAHIV
+143 DNGQIGLAKVNGKQLV
-154 DNQIAEDTTK
+154 ENKLK
-164 TVDLKKDIKEKTGD
+164 TVNLKTDIKEKTGD
-178 IDAKAYDTYTDTN
+178 VDAASYDTYTDTN
-191 GSIQTTTVHGEGLLV
+191 GSKQTTTVHGEGLLV

-245 GYARIGKNTDQV
+245 GYARIGKNAEQV
-257 KLNNYNHLILS
+257 KLNNYNHLILN
-268 TSIGGYQNYGFGNKE
+268 TSVGGYQNYGSVNEE
-283 TSLDYVNIN
+283 TSLDYVNIT
-292 GNNIGNLH
+292 GNYIGNLH

-326 GTVYVMKYTLSDVGG
+326 GTVYVMKYTLSEAGG
-341 DNKSGFTG
+341 DNQSGFTG
-349 RVYQTTMANLMSKN
+349 RVYQTTMANLMSNN
-363 PDDWN
+363 PDDWQV
-368 IVLAGTVGEDGGW
+368 VLDGKVVDGGGW

-458 SSETKITLENADAKI
+458 SSETKITVENADAKI

-483 GTSADQT
+483 GTSADKT

-602 ITVNGDVNISMSDGY
+602 ITVNGDVNISMSGGY

-637 KASSAITIHGNL
+637 TASSAITIHGNL

-664 QENVLSRFNNAGI
+664 RENVLSRFNNAGI

-703 NAVGSEVS
+703 NARDSEVS
-711 IGGGHITVPQ
+711 IGGGHIVVPQ

-741 NKAGSAAGT
+741 NEAGSAAGT

-762 KSTGTINLRLATK
+762 KSTGAINLRLATK
-775 NSYLH
+775 HSYLN

-814 VGNNEVSRVTYL
+814 VGNNEVSRVTFL

-861 LYSHDSTT
+861 LYSHDSDT

-879 IGSAIRGSE
+879 IGTASSGSE

-920 AVNGETFL
+920 AVNGEKFL

-1017 AVDAVKDVTITAD
+1017 AVDAAKDVTITAD
-1030 GNELDLTGGEAGIR
+1030 GNELDLNGGEAGIR

-1053 TAGTLKVNGRTGIDA
+1053 TAGILKVNGKTGIDA

-1102 SGDVENSG
+1102 SGDVTNGG

-1115 AVTTVSGSIANAG
+1115 AATTVSGSIANAG

-1152 GVLAADN
+1152 GVLAAEN

-1187 KGKKTV
+1187 KGKKTA
-1193 LKGLVSGDHSNIEA
+1193 LKGLVSGDQSSIEA
-1207 TLSGKDSALNGSLDG
+1207 TLSGKDSALNGSLEG

-1238 NADGNGAYAV
+1238 NAVGNGAYAV
-1248 TVGKDSTWTGSS
+1248 TIGKDSTWTGSS

-1349 TDRTGLDFA
+1349 TDRAGLDFA
-1358 STKADGK
+1358 STKADEK

-1469 QDSVASSAPSAM
+1469 QEAVAASAPSAM

-1526 DSKGNGVLKVSAGLD
+1526 DSKGNGVLKISAGLG
-1541 ADGNTDTKAKYV
+1541 ADGNADTNAKYV
-1553 YGIRVGEGGSLT
+1553 YGVRVSDGGTLT
-1565 ADTDVEIDGVKSNSS
+1565 ANTDVEIDGVKSSAT
-1580 SRAFG
+1580 RGAYG
-1585 VYAYS
+1585 VYVS
-1590 EGNVVF
+1590 TKGNVVF
-1596 EKDLTIKNVQTAN
+1596 EKDLTIKNVQTGN
-1609 KVGPYTAGIYADAS
+1609 KVGTNTAGIYADSS
-1623 SSAKS
+1623 SSADA
-1628 PINIT
+1628 PVNIT

-1663 KAADMSNGTDK
+1663 KAADMSNGTDY

-1702 TGDMKVTDNKASV
+1702 TGDMKVTDDKASV
-1715 INVNMTKGSQWT
+1715 INVNMTKGSKWT
-1727 GAVSNISSST
+1727 GAVSNIPSST
-1737 YNAPAGQFNLTMA
+1737 YNAPDGQFNLTMA
-1750 EGSAWKH
+1750 EGSVWKH
-1757 ETGRSADTL
+1757 ETGLSTDTL
-1766 NTTFA
+1766 KKTDR
-1771 GSNVSKLD
+1771 SNVSKLD

-1807 DASDPLIING
+1807 DANDPLTING

-1824 AAAGSKITL
+1824 AAADSKITL

-1841 GGFEASDTAA
+1841 GGFADGDTAA

-1869 TGYKDAT
+1869 TGYKDAN
-1876 LFGVVKIADGLT
+1876 LSGVVKIADGLT
-1888 ASSVKASGDVTFS
+1888 ASSVSATVKASGDVTFS
-1901 DGTNGTKKKGQG
+1901 DGTNGTKKAGQG

-1960 DKFASALYAGESTSP
+1960 GKFASALYAGESTSP

-1991 VAQSSGQA
+1991 AAQSKGQA

-2004 GANTYIKVVN
+2004 DANTYIKVIN

-2023 TANNTD
+2023 TASNTD
-2029 TRGAHG
+2029 TRASHG
-2035 IYADGNA
+2035 IYALGNA

-2055 VTKGDAATG
+2055 TTKGDAATG
-2064 INIQGKQSEITI
+2064 INIQGQQSEITI
-2076 DGPLTISNVKGLK
+2076 DGPLTISNVKGLR
-2089 ERGAGMNASGIQV
+2089 ERGKGMSASGILV

-2126 LAGKDTK
+2126 LVGANTK

-2153 YAVRVDKGTLDIN
+2153 YAVRVDKGALDIN

-2201 IDWKDAGILNVA
+2201 IDWNDAGILNVA

-2224 AAYDQYNDNYGTGG
+2224 AAYDQYNSDYGAGG
-2238 NTAHDIGQ
+2238 NTTHDIGQ
-2246 FNLYLQNGATWT
+2246 FNLYLQNGAAWT

-2263 HVTTTTI
+2263 HVTTTTV
-2270 ASKNPVW
+2270 SKAEW
-2277 EGSTLATLHGGK
+2277 GGSTLATLHGGK
-2289 DADHAGLIYQK
+2289 DADNAGLIYQK
-2300 DNNPISVVNYSGHT
+2300 NTNPISVVNYSGHT

-2326 KIIGGNFNITNA
+2326 KMIGGSFNITNA

-2358 DDDSADAKDKVANVL
+2358 DGDSADAKDKVANVL

-2398 GLTASSR
+2398 GLTASSA
-2405 ALKTGDISFSTDA
+2405 ALKTGDISFSTED
-2418 TGTKT
+2418 TGTFT
-2423 PGQGYYEY
+2423 PGQGYYAY

-2437 SQTAKEF
+2437 SQITKEF
-2444 TAAITGDASVDT
+2444 TTAITGDA
-2456 AYADKG
+2456 AADAVYIEKG

-2488 GPWLPQISAAISGSD
+2488 GAYVPQIGAAISGSD
-2503 EKHNVTMD
+2503 ETHNVTMD

-2538 NIKNAGAMSV
+2538 NIDHAGAMSV
-2548 SATSTKGGQIG
+2548 TATSTGNGQTG

-2564 GGGTIQIHNAGAD
+2564 AGGTINIHNAGAD
-2577 NVLTLRAKSTAPA
+2577 HVLTLRAKSTAPA

-2609 VDGLVDILAEKS
+2609 VDGLVDVVADKS
-2621 GGSGA
+2621 NASGA

-2660 NSKNRGQVNVNVK
+2660 ASKNRGQVNVNVK
-2673 KDAKGAV
+2673 KDAKGAI

-2725 NANGSNAGIVNL
+2725 NTKGSSAGIVNL
-2737 YMGSGA
+2737 YMGNGA

-2768 SGNAMHLKLDN
+2768 NGNAMHLTLDN
-2779 SIWNVNGASKIAS
+2779 SIWNVNGASKLAS

-2801 VASDAGNISVGDY
+2801 VASDAGDISVADY

-2827 HPTNILGGNFTI
+2827 HPTDILGGSFTI
-2839 GQANTG
+2839 GQAKDG
-2845 SHITLITDNQGITKG
+2845 SAITLITDNQGITKG
-2860 FTAQD
+2860 FNAYD

-2912 GNISFSTDATGTKTP
+2912 GDISFSTDATGTKTP

-2951 KKYENLGIETEKGI
+2951 KKYVNLGIETEKGI

-2987 IESSGGPITINAD
+2987 IESSGGPITIHAD

-3018 AVATGLRTGIK
+3018 AVATGLSYGKSK
-3029 DVTIKAKSL
+3029 DITITAKSL

-3115 VNMKDGKVGAG
+3115 VNMKDGKAGAG

-3146 DETTSTSSTVNLA
+3146 EETTSTSSTVNLA

-3165 SWNGRSLYEVTSGD
+3165 SWNGRSLYEVSSGD

-3206 PSGFTGSHVT
+3206 PSGFAGSHVT
-3216 KLTGG
+3216 NFTGG

-3237 ITIDNYSGNT
+3237 ITIDNYNGNT
-3247 NIYYAHTGNG
+3247 NIYYAHEGNG
-3257 EAASDY
+3257 EAAENY
-3263 AAGDTIIKHAEKD
+3263 KAGDTIITKAAAG
-3276 SVVSLITDNSGV
+3276 SQVSLITDN
-3288 NMNSADSIVNVLNS
+3288 
-3302 LAGKL
+3302 
-3307 TYSNFTKNENNLTGY
+3307 TG
-3322 VKIADGLT
+3322 I
-3330 SSSAAMYTGD
+3330 
-3340 MAFSKKDGKGSLKD
+3340 
-3354 EDSIRPDLPAPDH
+3354 
-3367 QIKNEFTTTLTGV
+3367 
-3380 KSKDKEYYKA
+3380 
-3390 GVIKGEGLYQFTQ
+3390 
-3403 NSSITTTNAHGA
+3403 
-3415 DMNQATTI
+3415 
-3423 DAKGKTL
+3423 
-3430 TFNTDLTYGTTVHAI
+3430 
-3445 GANSTDGVTINAGK
+3445 
-3459 LVLNAH
+3459 
-3465 STNGRIEGINV
+3465 
-3476 GQGALTINGN
+3476 
-3486 TEMNIKGV
+3486 
-3494 GYTLGLYAAGDSALT
+3494 
-3509 FNGNVTAMGDET
+3509 
-3521 SEWGLTAKNGAWGY
+3521 
-3535 YRCSLVYSD
+3535 
-3544 SNYGLQKG
+3544 
-3552 PKVTINGDV
+3552 
-3561 NAKIDGNCLFAKGG
+3561 
-3575 HAKLT
+3575 
-3580 INGGGNIEINKD
+3580 
-3592 NEHTYYAMIAECGTT
+3592 
-3607 SMNVNLDENYD
+3607 
-3618 AVSARDNKL
+3618 
-3627 VLKGNISASTGA
+3627 
-3639 ISAHETEL
+3639 
-3647 YTKVNLGL
+3647 
-3655 ATADSVWTGVAHNRF
+3655 
-3670 NDDGNSAYSS
+3670 
-3680 DKKFYGA
+3680 
-3687 INVFLQNGA
+3687 
-3696 TWNNEKWGATYKPWG
+3696 
-3711 SSGFAGSH
+3711 
-3719 VAKFVGGSDVA
+3719 
-3730 HAGNIFQKDA
+3730 
-3740 NSLTIDNYSGN
+3740 
-3751 TNIFYAHTGNGEAAD
+3751 
-3766 NYAAGDTVI
+3766 
-3775 KHAAEG
+3775 
-3781 SVVSMITDN
+3781 
-3790 TGVAMDNEYSVA
+3790 AMDNEYSIA
-3802 NVLNALAGKLTYSN
+3802 NVLNALAGKLTYSGYAK
-3816 FVTGEK
+3816 GEK
-3822 NLTGYVKI
+3822 NLTGFVK
-3830 AEGLT
+3830 
-3835 ASSAA
+3835 
-3840 MQTGNIA
+3840 
-3847 FNADTGKGSLEN
+3847 
-3859 GSMKPG
+3859 
-3865 FTYPETQKPEATEK
+3865 
-3879 NQGIT
+3879 
-3884 GDAKTDYQYKKD
+3884 
-3896 GILKEDGSYVF
+3896 
-3907 TQNPTK
+3907 
-3913 IEVESGAAVDATEN
+3913 
-3927 NINIDSTQAKL
+3927 
-3938 ELKGE
+3938 
-3943 TGIHANGADVTVNGN
+3943 
-3958 TSISGKVGID
+3958 
-3968 AANGNVTLNG
+3968 
-3978 STDIVG
+3978 
-3984 TDAAI
+3984 
-3989 NAGEGG
+3989 
-3995 NVDIN
+3995 
-4000 TNNSALNIKGD
+4000 
-4011 INADGGSII
+4011 
-4020 VASGKATGVIAGDV
+4020 
-4034 SASNGG
+4034 
-4040 SVEISLNDAKSSLTG
+4040 
-4055 SYRVDDSSSIVMNIA
+4055 
-4070 NGATWNLTDDEDDA
+4070 
-4084 EGMSLFRMAKAPAA
+4084 
-4098 APAAGLNVNGG
+4098 
-4109 ATKAETGYID
+4109 
-4119 MTKRTQK
+4119 
-4126 LDIANFSGWE
+4126 
-4136 TIIYGHENAGDKDED
+4136 
-4151 YKSGNTIINKAA
+4151 
-4163 KDSGVILSTDNSG
+4163 
-4176 INMDD
+4176 
-4181 KAAVEA
+4181 
-4187 TLKALAHK
+4187 
-4195 LTYTDHE
+4195 
-4202 ENGSNLTGKVQIA
+4202 IA
-4215 DGLTASSASKYL
+4215 DGLTASSKALQTGNIAFSDKDGKGSLAEGTVTPGVTYPEEQVKDTYTQAITGITKDDYIYKQNGVLKEEGKYTFTKDPTKITVEKGSAIDAKAAITIDTSKAKLELSGKDAGIKADGHQVSITGSTVITGKDAISVSNGGKVTLNGMTDIKAAGEDGTAISVADKDSEVAITGNAAASITGAVYVAGGNLTVNTGATTMTGDVVIDGGKADITL
-4227 GNMRWDENGK
+4227 GDKASTLTGDLSVSKGGQLTLNVTNGAKATGSYAASDGTLTMNVKDGGYWILKDAENTTSLYATSLADAAGDTNAPAAGKLIVNGGSDKAHTGYIDMTERTQNLDIANFSGHGTFIMAHKDDGTFTSGNVNIAKAYTGSGLTLYTANNGIQMTDKAAVTKILRELAKKAIYAEGNDAGNGK
-4237 GQYVDGSIQWEPTI
+4237 KLTGEVKIGEGLTSSSAKTGSISFEDKTGGLVDGSIKWEPTI
-4251 EKGEYETFV
+4251 EEGDYETFV

-4314 SYWGAQVG
+4314 SYWGAQIG

-4401 ANAYGLTAEYGKTFG
+4401 ASAYGLTAEYGKTFG

-4442 NNGATMNIYQDS
+4442 NNGAIMNIYQDS

-4465 AGMKKAHG
+4465 AGMKKANG
-4473 SLHAGLYLAHEFN
+4473 SLHAGLYLAHEFS

-4521 LGGNSQLYADFA
+4521 LGRNSQLYADFA